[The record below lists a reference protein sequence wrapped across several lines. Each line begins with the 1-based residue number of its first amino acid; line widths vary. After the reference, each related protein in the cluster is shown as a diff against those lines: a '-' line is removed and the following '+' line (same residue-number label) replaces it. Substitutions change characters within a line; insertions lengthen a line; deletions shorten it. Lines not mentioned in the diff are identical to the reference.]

1 MFVLGRA
8 ILSAV
13 PAGIIIWLLAN
24 IDVNGFSMLYHIAS
38 FFDPFARLMGLDGYI
53 LTAFIFGIP
62 ANEIVLPI
70 VLMMYMNKG
79 VMVNIESA
87 LEIGKVLMENG
98 WTILTAINVMIF
110 TILHFPCMT
119 TLLTIKKE
127 TGSSKW
133 VWVSFLIPTA
143 LGVLV
148 CMCTNLVYQLYMLI

>member
-1 MFVLGRA
+1 M
-8 ILSAV
+8 
-13 PAGIIIWLLAN
+13 
-24 IDVNGFSMLYHIAS
+24 
-38 FFDPFARLMGLDGYI
+38 
-53 LTAFIFGIP
+53 TAFIFGIP

-87 LEIGKVLMENG
+87 LEIGKVLLENG

-148 CMCTNLVYQLYMLI
+148 CMCTNLVYQLCMLI